1 MAEEFKPQA
10 VKDVPVEAFIKA
22 YAAHLKANDKVR
34 EGVSLARARRR
45 AAAAAARLAR
55 PLEQPGATAASPSCS
70 ELTTGAS

>member
-34 EGVSLARARRR
+34 GRSSVARAPAVEGQHRRLR
-45 AAAAAARLAR
+45 ALLTRL
-55 PLEQPGATAASPSCS
+55 LDKGAT
-70 ELTTGAS
+70 